1 MIIEKMRNEHIG
13 AIAEIEKEE
22 FKLLDAEKTLT
33 KELENKIAA
42 YFVATEDREVL
53 GYIGIWNIC
62 GEGEVINTAVKKNK
76 RRMGIGT
83 RLLNEAFSFCRENNI
98 KTLHL
103 EVREKNTPAICLYEK
118 LGFIKDGERKNY
130 YDGIES
136 AILMSRHFED

>member
-1 MIIEKMRNEHIG
+1 MKKEHI
-13 AIAEIEKEE
+13 ASIAEIEKSE
-22 FKLLDAEKTLT
+22 FGLLCAEKTLL

-42 YFVATEDREVL
+42 YFVATEDNEIL

-62 GEGEVINTAVKKNK
+62 GEGEVINTAVSKEK

-83 RLLNEAFSFCRENNI
+83 ALLERAFSFCREENI

-103 EVREKNTPAICLYEK
+103 EVRESNIPAIRLYEK

-130 YDGIES
+130 YDGKET
-136 AILMSRHFED
+136 AILMSRNFED